1 MAPDESTSNDST
13 SFSADPKTGLQY
25 WGPAIAV
32 NLSMFIVSINSA
44 LMNVA
49 VPAIVAEFDTTVT
62 VVQGAIAFYSLV
74 IAALVLPGGKV
85 SSLYDI
91 RRLTAVT
98 LVVYGVGT
106 LLATISWNPIVL
118 FVGWSV
124 IEGIAAAVLL
134 PLTYTVL
141 MYSYDGNDRAKT
153 LGLLAGVSA
162 IGAVVGPI
170 IGGALTTYASW
181 RWGFALQLVVVAA
194 TLFFVR
200 YLQPGRLKETR
211 GSLDVGGAVLSIVGA
226 TTLITGFLL
235 SGKYGWLLV
244 RRPFFVGDVQFNPF
258 GTSPAI
264 WFLGAGL
271 LAFAA
276 FVQHERRMERAERE
290 PLVPLDVLT
299 NGRLVSGVVTYSF
312 RSVVMAGFMFIVP
325 VYLQAALGH
334 TAFEAGLAML
344 PYSLAT
350 LVFSSFTTG
359 WRTYLSPKTLVQA
372 GIVFMGLGLMLLYRG
387 TGPSQTIAGMIVP
400 MTLVGTGL
408 GLLMGQIVNMTLS
421 AVPTANYAEASGV
434 LQTGSSMGFSLG
446 TAVVGSL
453 LLGRFYGSV
462 VDGVLRSQDVTISME
477 QRYELVIALEDAAET
492 ATEATQQQFLNQ
504 LTPLQR
510 QLLEG
515 IFEAAMFDAQQAALL
530 LLVLFVLLM
539 LVASTFLP
547 RFLPETEE

>member
-1 MAPDESTSNDST
+1 MPPNKPASGENMSPTER
-13 SFSADPKTGLQY
+13 PQTGLRY
-25 WGPAIAV
+25 WGPAVAV
-32 NLSMFIVSINSA
+32 ILSMFVVSINSA

-62 VVQGAIAFYSLV
+62 VVQGAISFYSLV
-74 IAALVLPGGKV
+74 IAALVLPGGKL
-85 SSLYDI
+85 SSLYNV

-106 LLATISWNPIVL
+106 LLATISWDPIVL

-141 MYSYDGNDRAKT
+141 MFSYEGDDRAKT

-170 IGGALTTYASW
+170 VGGLLTTYASW
-181 RWGFALQLVVVAA
+181 RWGFALQLIIVAV

-200 YLQPGRLKETR
+200 YLQPGRLKETH
-211 GSLDVGGAVLSIVGA
+211 GSLDVGGTALSIIGA
-226 TTLITGFLL
+226 TTLVMGFLL

-258 GTSPAI
+258 GTSPTI
-264 WFLGAGL
+264 WFLGIGL
-271 LAFAA
+271 LAFAV
-276 FVQHERRMERAERE
+276 FVQYERRMERAGKS

-299 NGRLVSGVVTYSF
+299 NGRLVSGVVTYSL
-312 RSVVMAGFMFIVP
+312 RSVVMAGFMFVIP

-359 WRTYLSPKTLVQA
+359 WRKYLSPRTLVQA

-387 TGPSQTIAGMIVP
+387 TGPSQTIVGMIVP
-400 MTLVGTGL
+400 MTLIGTGL
-408 GLLMGQIVNMTLS
+408 GLLMGQIMNMTLS

-434 LQTGSSMGFSLG
+434 LQTGSSMGFALG
-446 TAVVGSL
+446 TAVVGSV

-462 VDGVLRSQDVTISME
+462 VDGVLRARDVTVSME

-504 LTPLQR
+504 LTPSQR
-510 QLLEG
+510 HLLEG

-547 RFLPETEE
+547 RSLLETEE